1 MKINFIKKR
10 IEQLK
15 NIKTDNPIRITE
27 RLSEL
32 NNLKPTKQY
41 GNIPHLLDGESALDL
56 VVFDGDEIVV
66 FQNWYR
72 LAIYIEIKHYR
83 KHPEEVQDKLMS
95 ILYQMYMEDKN
106 GYSLQEIIDYM
117 DDRYQEYFKNK
128 IDIDQILQ
136 DFYDYK
142 EEEWL

>member
-1 MKINFIKKR
+1 MKIKFVEKR
-10 IEQLK
+10 IEQIK
-15 NIKTDNPIRITE
+15 SIKTTVGLDEVKVQAKIEEAMNFR
-27 RLSEL
+27 
-32 NNLKPTKQY
+32 PTKTY
-41 GNIPHLLDGESALDL
+41 GNIKDDNIDL
-56 VVFDGDEIVV
+56 VIFKANEIIA
-66 FQNWYR
+66 FENWYL

-95 ILYQMYMEDKN
+95 IIYQMYMEDKN
-106 GYSLQEIIDYM
+106 GYSIQEIIDYM